1 MAERRPVLLVLTS
14 TYPRWKG
21 DPEPGFVHE
30 LAKRLTDQF
39 RVVVLG
45 PHAPGASTMEILD
58 GVEVHRYRYAPSRLE
73 TLVNDGGI
81 VANLRSHRWKSFLVP
96 GFVLAQAWRSWR
108 LCRDLDVDVIHAH
121 WLLPQGLIAAMLQGL
136 PGRRIPFVV
145 TSHGADLYALKGRV
159 LDAMRRSVVDRAAAI
174 TVVSNSMRD
183 ELSRIGADPVKVEV
197 LSMGVDLDERF
208 KPLDLD
214 RDPNELLFV
223 GRLVEKKG
231 VHVLIDA
238 MVEILRARPSTR
250 LTIAGFG
257 PEEERLKDQARTLGV
272 DGATHFLGPIPQAEL
287 PALYS
292 RAALF
297 VAPFIEA
304 SDGDREGL
312 GLVTIEA
319 IACNCPVVVGD
330 LPAIRDVLD
339 QDGAEYMRVP
349 PGDASALAQTVL
361 SNLAS
366 PAQRGEI
373 VRSIR
378 ARLRKRFNWHEV
390 AHAYA
395 RALLRAQGSR

>member
-1 MAERRPVLLVLTS
+1 MVESRPVLLVLTS

-30 LAKRLTDQF
+30 LAKRLTDRF

-58 GVEVHRYRYAPSRLE
+58 DVEVHRYRYAPSRLE

-81 VANLRSHRWKSFLVP
+81 VANLRLHRWKMLLVP
-96 GFVLAQAWRSWR
+96 GFVLAQAWGAWR
-108 LCRDLDVDVIHAH
+108 LCRRLGVDVIHAH

-136 PGRRIPFVV
+136 PGRRAPFVV

-159 LDAMRRSVVDRAAAI
+159 LDAMKRFVAGRAAAV

-183 ELSRIGADPVKVEV
+183 ELSRIGADPAKVEV

-208 KPLDLD
+208 KPQGVP
-214 RDPNELLFV
+214 RDQDELLFV

-238 MVEILRARPSTR
+238 MAEILRVRPSTR

-257 PEEERLKDQARTLGV
+257 PEEARLKNRAKSLGV
-272 DGATHFLGPIPQAEL
+272 EGAIRFLGPIPQPEL

-319 IACNCPVVVGD
+319 IACGCPVVVGD

-339 QDGAEYMRVP
+339 QAGEEWMRVR
-349 PGDASALAQTVL
+349 PGDANALAQAVL
-361 SNLAS
+361 SSLAS
-366 PAQRGEI
+366 PVQRAEMAQL
-373 VRSIR
+373 IR
-378 ARLRKRFNWHEV
+378 ARLKKRFNWHEV
-390 AHAYA
+390 ARTYA
-395 RALLRAQGSR
+395 LVLLRAQGSQ